1 VTSIASYRDSH
12 EAWRAEVL
20 EASWLQTIRR
30 RSLQRFEREGF
41 PGRKVEAWKYTN
53 LKNIADVP
61 FVHEAE
67 RSPAPDLESVI
78 APHRVEH
85 AAAEL
90 VFVNGHF
97 AASFSRRGELPRGV
111 TVEPLSEAIT
121 SHGALLE
128 ALIGVVASQSGRPF
142 TSLNSA
148 FLQDGALIH
157 FGRRARCEAP
167 IHLIFL
173 AVGGE
178 QPLVAHPRNLIVGEA
193 TSEGSVVRTHLAV
206 GDNVTLTNVVTE
218 ILLRRGARLTH
229 QVTADGA
236 TASQLMNTTEA
247 RLSRD
252 AYLHDHV
259 SWLRGGWVRH
269 NLEVRLA
276 EAGASCDLDGLYVL
290 GERQHVDN
298 HTVIDHVMPHCV
310 SREFYKGVLGG
321 RAKGIFS
328 GRVIVREHAQK
339 TDSSQ
344 NNRNLLLTDTA
355 DASAKPQLEIYAD
368 DVKCA
373 HGTTVGQL
381 DMQQLWYLKT
391 RGIPDMEARKMLTSA
406 FVQDRV
412 DTLRDEVLRERLG
425 RMVDVRLAE
434 VQEDEP

>member
-1 VTSIASYRDSH
+1 
-12 EAWRAEVL
+12 
-20 EASWLQTIRR
+20 
-30 RSLQRFEREGF
+30 
-41 PGRKVEAWKYTN
+41 
-53 LKNIADVP
+53 
-61 FVHEAE
+61 
-67 RSPAPDLESVI
+67 
-78 APHRVEH
+78 
-85 AAAEL
+85 
-90 VFVNGHF
+90 
-97 AASFSRRGELPRGV
+97 
-111 TVEPLSEAIT
+111 
-121 SHGALLE
+121 
-128 ALIGVVASQSGRPF
+128 
-142 TSLNSA
+142 
-148 FLQDGALIH
+148 
-157 FGRRARCEAP
+157 
-167 IHLIFL
+167 
-173 AVGGE
+173 
-178 QPLVAHPRNLIVGEA
+178 
-193 TSEGSVVRTHLAV
+193 
-206 GDNVTLTNVVTE
+206 
-218 ILLRRGARLTH
+218 
-229 QVTADGA
+229 VTADGA

-298 HTVIDHVMPHCV
+298 HMVIDHVMPHCV